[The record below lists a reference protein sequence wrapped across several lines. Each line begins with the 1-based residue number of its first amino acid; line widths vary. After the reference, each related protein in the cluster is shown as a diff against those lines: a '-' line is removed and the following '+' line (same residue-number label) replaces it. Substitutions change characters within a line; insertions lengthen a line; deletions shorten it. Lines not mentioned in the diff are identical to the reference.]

1 MNTLFKIATTL
12 ILIVGLSIPAYAGV
26 TASGGAKASIGT
38 AGNAGGVLEFTPSG
52 NTLLGW
58 TLDTTVP
65 EGETY
70 VISAACSKTTTDNG
84 IIYGMINSYSGYYQ
98 QAQAADVAVPPTSVG
113 GDGWTAMGGAEEAAA
128 TTP

>member
-12 ILIVGLSIPAYAGV
+12 ILIVGLSIPAYADVNG
-26 TASGGAKASIGT
+26 TSGGEKASIGT

-58 TLDTTVP
+58 ALDTTAP
-65 EGETY
+65 AGETY
-70 VISAACSKTTTDNG
+70 VISAACSKTTKDNG

-113 GDGWTAMGGAEEAAA
+113 GAGWTSMGGAEGSN
-128 TTP
+128 